1 MHPKGF
7 LLHLYIWLSISGFVL
22 EVRMYGNDQLNACGA
37 RGALNRYEAII
48 VNSRKYPYLP
58 HGRDF
63 LEDPQPLWKFQL
75 SFIHFYILIIELLHN
90 NNSLFHIL
98 LEYFQNIVV
107 ADNALITFS
116 VIGLPC
122 LQV

>member
-1 MHPKGF
+1 MHTKGF

-22 EVRMYGNDQLNACGA
+22 EIHMYGNDQLNACGA

-63 LEDPQPLWKFQL
+63 FEDPQPLWKSQL
-75 SFIHFYILIIELLHN
+75 SFIHFFKFFGLTESPG
-90 NNSLFHIL
+90 NSNPFCGGSMDIFWNCTLKRGV
-98 LEYFQNIVV
+98 Y
-107 ADNALITFS
+107 
-116 VIGLPC
+116 
-122 LQV
+122 